1 MERMGKM
8 CSIRVFALFQVVIVF
23 LFQTSVSAGES
34 DSSSMKELE
43 KMVVTGSKTE
53 RPMENLPASVSAI
66 SGQEIERLD
75 VKNVDEALKYEQ
87 GIYNKRSKGL
97 MESMAGVVMRG
108 FAGTDQVLI
117 LLDGQPINNGYVGRP
132 QFNNIPVE
140 DVQKIEVAR
149 GPFSSLYGGNAMGGV
164 VNIITRTPTGPRLK
178 FRGGL
183 GGGSNTGLA
192 NNIFVGYEDA
202 PIKDKLGVSLSFS
215 QKRDEGYVTNDL
227 VKTAK
232 AGATGTMVTGVIP
245 TTDRYGKT
253 TFQYG
258 EGGGNGAENRAL
270 GGKLSWNIDHTHS
283 LKTGCYLTWY
293 NYWNNT
299 GKSFLEDAQGTIRD
313 TGAVR
318 FAYNDTTYT
327 FRVDQRNF
335 LDGDGKQGIL
345 YYTLSY
351 RGDLSENVILT
362 AGAGVTHQ
370 FENWY
375 TSVGST
381 SATTRAGGPG
391 KLSSTPNT
399 KGNFDIQAEIRN
411 LIPMNSILAGL
422 SIEGARAETEEYN
435 LKDWERYEDRDTLM
449 YKSGGKTGNG
459 GFFINDE
466 FTILKTDGLVKNLI
480 FNAGLRVDY
489 WRTMAGINHDYVSG
503 KVDNS
508 YDDRSK
514 TSVSPRGGLTL
525 NLASGSLYNPTFWV
539 AGGKAFRPP
548 TVYDLYRTWLS
559 STGTL
564 NESNP
569 DLRPETMWSGEF
581 GTTQRFLQNRLT
593 LNATGYYNT
602 LTDMIY
608 STTIAGETT
617 PSGGEISRKMNI
629 GKARIQGV
637 ETGLTLSPVKH
648 VSLFANYAFTDAY
661 ILKLDEFPDYVYKY
675 LTLVP
680 RHTTGF
686 GILADF
692 GRVNGRIGSRYV
704 SKRYTNDENTD
715 TTSGVYGSRDAY
727 FITDLGITFRPAARF
742 AVTLGID
749 NLFNYEY
756 YDYYRSPGRTFSGD
770 VKLEF

>member
-1 MERMGKM
+1 M
-8 CSIRVFALFQVVIVF
+8 VI
-23 LFQTSVSAGES
+23 
-34 DSSSMKELE
+34 
-43 KMVVTGSKTE
+43 TGSKTE
-53 RPMENLPASVSAI
+53 RPMENLPASVS
-66 SGQEIERLD
+66 SVNGRQIEKLD

-108 FAGTDQVLI
+108 FAGADQVLI
-117 LLDGQPINNGYVGRP
+117 LLDGQPMNNGYVGRT
-132 QFNNIPVE
+132 QFNHIPVE
-140 DVQKIEVAR
+140 DIKKIEVAR

-164 VNIITRTPTGPRLK
+164 VNIITRTPAGPRLR

-215 QKRDEGYVTNDL
+215 QKKDEGYVTKNL
-227 VKTAK
+227 VKSAK
-232 AGATGTMVTGVIP
+232 AGASGTVVTGVIP

-258 EGGGNGAENRAL
+258 EGGSNGAENRSI
-270 GGKLSWNIDHTHS
+270 GGKLSWNINQGHS

-293 NYWNNT
+293 NYWNGT
-299 GKSFLEDAQGTIRD
+299 GRSFLKDSQGNILD
-313 TGAVR
+313 TGSVR
-318 FAYNDTTYT
+318 FAYDDTTYT
-327 FRVDQRNF
+327 FKVYQRNF
-335 LDGDGKQGIL
+335 LDGDGRQGSL

-351 RGDLSENVILT
+351 RGNLSENIMLT
-362 AGAGVTHQ
+362 AGGGVTHQ

-375 TSVGST
+375 TSVGSS
-381 SATTRAGGPG
+381 SATSRAGGPG

-399 KGNFDIQAEIRN
+399 KGNFDIQAEISN
-411 LIPMNSILAGL
+411 LIPMNTLLAGL
-422 SIEGARAETEEYN
+422 SVEGAQAETKEYN
-435 LKDWERYEDRDTLM
+435 LKDWERYDDRDTLM
-449 YKSGGKTGNG
+449 YEAGGKTGNG
-459 GFFINDE
+459 GFFVNDE
-466 FTILKTDGLVKNLI
+466 FTIVNTGGTVKNLI
-480 FNAGLRVDY
+480 LNAGLRIDY
-489 WRTMAGINHDYVSG
+489 WRTMAGMNHDYVSG

-525 NLASGSLYNPTFWV
+525 NLAAGPVYNPTFWV

-564 NESNP
+564 NKSNP
-569 DLRPETMWSGEF
+569 DLKPETMWSGEF
-581 GTTQRFLQNRLT
+581 GMTHRFLENRLT
-593 LNATGYYNT
+593 LSATGYRNS
-602 LTDMIY
+602 LTNMIY
-608 STTIAGETT
+608 STTIVGEQTA
-617 PSGGEISRKMNI
+617 SGGDVSKKMNI
-629 GKARIQGV
+629 GKARMQGV
-637 ETGLTLSPVKH
+637 ETGLKVHPVKQ
-648 VSLFANYAFTDAY
+648 VSLFANYSFTDAY
-661 ILKLDEFPDYVYKY
+661 ILEMDEFPEYVDKQ

-686 GILADF
+686 GVQVDF
-692 GRVNGRIGSRYV
+692 DKVSGRIGSRYIA
-704 SKRYTNDENTD
+704 KRYTADDNTD
-715 TTSGVYGSRDAY
+715 TTNGVYGSRDPY
-727 FITDLGITFRPAARF
+727 FVTDCGITFKPAARF
-742 AVTLGID
+742 SVTLSID
-749 NLFNYEY
+749 NLFNYDY